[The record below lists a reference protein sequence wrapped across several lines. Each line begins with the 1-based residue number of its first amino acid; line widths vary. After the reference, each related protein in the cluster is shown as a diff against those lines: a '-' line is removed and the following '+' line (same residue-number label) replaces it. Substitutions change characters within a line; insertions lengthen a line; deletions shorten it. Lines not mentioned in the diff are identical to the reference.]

1 MGLAGWGLFWSVF
14 AITVIIPHFNPQH
27 DYRYWAASLD
37 GVGGGTNSFGAL
49 LAHAGTAWPVKL
61 TTVAMLL
68 LATAFIALGSPVA
81 LLVIPSLRAA
91 VHLHRLPSYWGTGWH
106 YNATAMPV
114 LFIAAADAIG
124 RWRRAPALTPA
135 PPAPGRARLGG
146 AGLLLAACRAGG
158 AAWRTRPRPGPPG
171 TARR

>member
-1 MGLAGWGLFWSVF
+1 
-14 AITVIIPHFNPQH
+14 QH

-68 LATAFIALGSPVA
+68 LATSFVA
-81 LLVIPSLRAA
+81 P
-91 VHLHRLPSYWGTGWH
+91 
-106 YNATAMPV
+106 
-114 LFIAAADAIG
+114 ADAIG

-146 AGLLLAACRAGG
+146 AGLLLAGWPRRWRGLAHAAKAG
-158 AAWRTRPRPGPPG
+158 AARHG
-171 TARR
+171 AAMMAAIA